1 MLSGIGDRLHK
12 VRGMEA
18 LASSQCRQLTEW
30 FLEELVALAP
40 STIKVK
46 VVVPEER
53 KYSVWIGGSI
63 LASLSTFQQMW
74 ISNTDYYEFGPNI
87 VHRKCFGCYIPATP
101 IVKPSPNNS
110 NNDAP
115 PSPQVSCGDSG

>member
-63 LASLSTFQQMW
+63 LSSLATFQQMW
-74 ISNTDYYEFGPNI
+74 MSKEEYDESGPIIHHRRCVRSFFSFVLTTHGAESSDVRLEFEEAI
-87 VHRKCFGCYIPATP
+87 
-101 IVKPSPNNS
+101 
-110 NNDAP
+110 
-115 PSPQVSCGDSG
+115 